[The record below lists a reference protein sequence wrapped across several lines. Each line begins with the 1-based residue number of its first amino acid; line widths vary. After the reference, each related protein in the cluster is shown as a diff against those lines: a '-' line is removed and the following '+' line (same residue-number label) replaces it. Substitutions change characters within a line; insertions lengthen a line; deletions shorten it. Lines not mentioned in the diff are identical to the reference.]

1 HWRFRV
7 RDDGAGFDTLDTPGE
22 SHVGLKIMRER
33 AALIGARVD
42 VSSDPGQGTT
52 VTLTLP
58 PHPVAASPAAA
69 PATEHSAP

>member
-1 HWRFRV
+1 M
-7 RDDGAGFDTLDTPGE
+7 
-22 SHVGLKIMRER
+22 GLKIMRER

>member
-1 HWRFRV
+1 M
-7 RDDGAGFDTLDTPGE
+7 RDDGAGFDTRDAPGE

-42 VSSDPGQGTT
+42 VSSDPGRGTT

-58 PHPVAASPAAA
+58 PHPVAANP
-69 PATEHSAP
+69 TSAPTTEPSAT